1 MSIAA
6 YKTTIRESE
15 SPRQIERRLL
25 IRVTAL
31 LDQHAQ
37 GYDSASAGFERVSLL
52 TPELRGALSDNLA
65 IWSALKS
72 DLATPG
78 NALPADLR
86 AMLISLA
93 LWVDRQTNS
102 VIGGA
107 GGIGSLV
114 EINRNIISGL
124 SGQTPASRA
133 SV

>member
-25 IRVTAL
+25 IRVTSL
-31 LDQHAQ
+31 LDQHAHS
-37 GYDSASAGFERVSLL
+37 YDSAPAGFDRMTQLS
-52 TPELRGALSDNLA
+52 PELRGALSDNLA
-65 IWSALKS
+65 IWAALKS
-72 DLATPG
+72 DLALPENG
-78 NALPADLR
+78 LPADLR

-102 VIGGA
+102 VLGGA
-107 GGIGSLV
+107 GGIAALV

-124 SGQTPASRA
+124 SGQAPAA
-133 SV
+133 PAQV